1 MKLSGY
7 GSAVIANLIKAGL
20 KKNLYY
26 EIKDVVVEER
36 QDGIH
41 SWKNKIRTKVF
52 GLNSTKSV
60 RKELIDLLIERVE
73 RHKDKFVSPIIYNE
87 LLGMQVK
94 KNGKVEH
101 SDTTHDDQVFSMLMA
116 LWVWY
121 NGTNLAERY
130 GIKKSSIRTDDEIDE
145 AVDYFNPETTEIVG
159 SFNDDGRLD
168 GDDQISQTAKL
179 LESERYESI
188 KTYLE
193 KRHEIEEAQFRAL
206 VMTPLGQKAFRDTY
220 NIPKDQPVEQFII
233 SAAGQQSL
241 GGIPDEVFEDF
252 YNIPLHNR
260 PLSLSDTQD
269 NQPGQIAVPE
279 SMAFMLED
287 DNYRYSDHFNF

>member
-1 MKLSGY
+1 MKLTGFGTS
-7 GSAVIANLIKAGL
+7 VISNLIKAGL

-52 GLNSTKSV
+52 GLNSTKGV

-73 RHKDKFVSPIIYNE
+73 RHKDKFISPIIYNE

-101 SDTTHDDQVFSMLMA
+101 SDSTHDDQIFSLLMA

-130 GIKKSSIRTDDEIDE
+130 GIRKSSIRTDDEVDE
-145 AVDYFNPETTEIVG
+145 MVDYFNPETTEIVG
-159 SFNDDGRLD
+159 SFNEPVMEDDST
-168 GDDQISQTAKL
+168 ISQTIKL
-179 LESERYESI
+179 LETDKVESI
-188 KTYLE
+188 ATFLE
-193 KRHEIEEAQFRAL
+193 KRHEIEQAQFKAL
-206 VMTPLGQKAFRDTY
+206 LATPLGEKAFRDTY
-220 NIPKDQPVEQFII
+220 NIPKNQPIEQFIHNI
-233 SAAGQQSL
+233 TGNTINS
-241 GGIPDEVFEDF
+241 IPENVFDDF
-252 YNIPLHNR
+252 YNR
-260 PLSLSDTQD
+260 PLRAREPLLND
-269 NQPGQIAVPE
+269 NGEPMMAVPE
-279 SMAFMLED
+279 NMAFMLED
-287 DNYRYSDHFNF
+287 DNYKYSDHFNF

>member
-1 MKLSGY
+1 
-7 GSAVIANLIKAGL
+7 
-20 KKNLYY
+20 
-26 EIKDVVVEER
+26 VVVEER

-179 LESERYESI
+179 LESERYENI